1 LLSFATEDGVGSKF
15 QPKYQNMLKCLDLP
29 EGAKAD
35 LNYPQDLAE
44 KIRKGEP
51 LWEDVL
57 SESKGED

>member
-1 LLSFATEDGVGSKF
+1 
-15 QPKYQNMLKCLDLP
+15 MLKCLDLP

-57 SESKGED
+57 SESKGEDQEDEGDFDDNQN